1 MSKAPEKANIKP
13 QRVKGNGGIY
23 IMGLAERVYNNN
35 KIKRN
40 KNRTESPDDKAY
52 RLARMYNR
60 SKISRN
66 YWLFEPKCRNNAE
79 ITYTQR
85 LQIASYFP

>member
-1 MSKAPEKANIKP
+1 MEIKDTVSAATEVAKTAKEVLPQTTEQTDGALATLVGWFNNVVLYPVKKANI
-13 QRVKGNGGIY
+13 
-23 IMGLAERVYNNN
+23 
-35 KIKRN
+35 
-40 KNRTESPDDKAY
+40 T
-52 RLARMYNR
+52 YNR